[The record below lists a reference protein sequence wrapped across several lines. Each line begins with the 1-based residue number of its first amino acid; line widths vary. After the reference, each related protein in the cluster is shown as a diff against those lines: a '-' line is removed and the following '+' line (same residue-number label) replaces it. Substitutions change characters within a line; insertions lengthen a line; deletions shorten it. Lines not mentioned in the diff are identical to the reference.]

1 MAGEIISVQI
11 MPRVPDTV
19 FLGGVS
25 FPFGVPFQSFLVTLL
40 KSVPLRK
47 QKSGFYIAA
56 RWLCAGSEVPERCR
70 DGIDRAKFI
79 RFMVEIFGEDTEEL
93 SYLFGSLHVDMPRE
107 RVQYLLQGRGMA
119 CYYLLFQCMRQ
130 LEHERDFLVR
140 CCQFLMKKKV
150 MPLFNLASVACYISD
165 LTSVKGTFSLH
176 LAPYQLDASMLRSRV
191 SVGS

>member
-1 MAGEIISVQI
+1 M
-11 MPRVPDTV
+11 
-19 FLGGVS
+19 
-25 FPFGVPFQSFLVTLL
+25 TLL

-47 QKSGFYIAA
+47 QKSGFTLRQDGYVPVAKF
-56 RWLCAGSEVPERCR
+56 LNDAGTEL
-70 DGIDRAKFI
+70 DRAKFI

-140 CCQFLMKKKV
+140 CCQFLMKKV
-150 MPLFNLASVACYISD
+150 MPCRSIWPAWPSYIS
-165 LTSVKGTFSLH
+165 T
-176 LAPYQLDASMLRSRV
+176 
-191 SVGS
+191 